1 MILPAMPYANVYH
14 YEKTVTVYQNKTD
27 QLPIVDISLDESR
40 QTVIA
45 EGTKDLYQG
54 HPTTAL
60 GKDGKTIFCVWCIN
74 HGGPCGPAAVSYTRG
89 NTWTRIDHLLPPEYA
104 KSHANCP
111 TLQVLESENPYAR
124 RFCIFSRKKNKL
136 GIVASDDDGK
146 TWYEIPEA
154 DLSAAMPPTGCIKLK
169 NGSYALFGQVRTD
182 PKVQTDGP
190 KDDQDVWMATTNDLG
205 TTWSKPTIVA
215 HKLNK
220 NLCEPFALRSPDG
233 NEICLLMRENRHE
246 GHSYMCFSQDEGKTW
261 SEPRETSWGLSGDR
275 HEAILF
281 KDGRC
286 LVAFRDRAPNSS
298 TYGQFVAWLGTY
310 DDIKNARP
318 GLCRIHLLKH
328 HGKGGWSPCDTGYP
342 GVELLDDGSIICTTY
357 TKHWDDERKS
367 SVVCTKFRLEE
378 IDGFL
383 MAAGI
388 KRTNP

>member
-1 MILPAMPYANVYH
+1 MD
-14 YEKTVTVYQNKTD
+14 K
-27 QLPIVDISLDESR
+27 
-40 QTVIA
+40 
-45 EGTKDLYQG
+45 
-54 HPTTAL
+54 
-60 GKDGKTIFCVWCIN
+60 
-74 HGGPCGPAAVSYTRG
+74 
-89 NTWTRIDHLLPPEYA
+89 IDHPAPPEYA
-104 KSHANCP
+104 NHMPIARRCKS
-111 TLQVLESENPYAR
+111 ESENPYAR
-124 RFCIFSRKKNKL
+124 GFCIFSRKRTSWVSLKRRRRKNL
-136 GIVASDDDGK
+136 VR
-146 TWYEIPEA
+146 IPEA
-154 DLSAAMPPTGCIKLK
+154 DISAAMPPTGCIKLK

-342 GVELLDDGSIICTTY
+342 GDEPWTTADYLHDVHKTWTMKEELRRL
-357 TKHWDDERKS
+357 HE
-367 SVVCTKFRLEE
+367 FRLEE